1 MGIRGHSQR
10 FHRIFTKTVIIVL
23 LLAFVYNKE
32 NGAVAIVRL
41 LFVEREPFMFLIC
54 PNN

>member
-10 FHRIFTKTVIIVL
+10 FHRISSKTVIIVL

-32 NGAVAIVRL
+32 NGAVANVRL
-41 LFVEREPFMFLIC
+41 LFVEMEPFLFLIG